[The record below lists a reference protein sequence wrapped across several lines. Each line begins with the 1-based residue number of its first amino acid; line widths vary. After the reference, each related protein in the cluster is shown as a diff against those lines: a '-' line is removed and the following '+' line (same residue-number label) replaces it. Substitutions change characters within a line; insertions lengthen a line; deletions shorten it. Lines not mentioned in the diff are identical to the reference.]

1 MNERIL
7 FLYEVHKI
15 DVQLL
20 KHRMDLQ
27 KMAEVDQLKTQ
38 AMAALDAFKA
48 VDTKLQAAQRDYR
61 DLDLEVQGMLTKE
74 KSLHR
79 ELFSGKITGSKE
91 LDNKQKEMELVTKH
105 RVEKEDKMLELMDVI
120 EQLQVEV
127 KPLAEV
133 KDVKVKAYREAA
145 KLADEG
151 KTRIEAEMAALSEA
165 RSRAV
170 AKVDKNLLAQYDG
183 VRRRQRGVGMSP
195 LAGGKCGMCR
205 MPIAIAT
212 AHSVEE
218 GRVEQCDNCERI
230 LFPGH

>member
-20 KHRMDLQ
+20 KYRLDLQ
-27 KMAEVDQLKTQ
+27 KLAEADELKKH
-38 AMAALDAFKA
+38 ALAALDAFK
-48 VDTKLQAAQRDYR
+48 VIDTQLQSAQSDYR
-61 DLDLEVQGMLTKE
+61 DLDLEVQGMITKE

-79 ELFSGKITGSKE
+79 ELYSGTIKGSKE
-91 LDNKQKEMELVTKH
+91 LDNKQKEMELISRH
-105 RVEKEDKMLELMDVI
+105 RVEKEDRMLELMELI

-127 KPLAEV
+127 KPLADE
-133 KDVKVKAYREAA
+133 KDARVKVYREAA
-145 KLADEG
+145 KLADAG
-151 KTRIEAEMAALSEA
+151 KSRIESEMALLSES

-170 AKVDKNLLAQYDG
+170 TKVDKNLLAQYDG

-195 LAGGKCGMCR
+195 MAGGKCGMCR

-212 AHSVEE
+212 VHSVEE

-230 LFPGH
+230 LFPGS